1 VGRTSYRERINAAS
15 ATAGDDPERRAVDPT
30 QRTIRA
36 LWADDALSVPI
47 VRGFRDKFAIYPRDS
62 GQRTLHLN
70 DFDVCPLAGDA
81 SRAAQARTLADLSAD
96 DYVLV
101 FSDALQQTQYATAIG
116 NLFRFFTREV
126 LAQADAPMFWLGAV
140 QKVDTE
146 LATIGDT
153 PLKAYGWQVLHRDPP
168 GRFRR
173 ENSVELDDDIAEAV
187 QKMLH
192 FRKTGRQSGGE
203 PASTPTPPPSG
214 GGLLGRLR
222 GLFHS

>member
-1 VGRTSYRERINAAS
+1 MGRTSYRERINAAS
-15 ATAGDDPERRAVDPT
+15 ASAEDDPARHAVDPT

-36 LWADDALSVPI
+36 IWADDPLSVPI
-47 VRGFRDKFAIYPRDS
+47 VRGFRDKFAVYPRDS

-96 DYVLV
+96 DFVLV
-101 FSDALQQTQYATAIG
+101 FSDALQQTQYANAVG

-126 LAQADAPMFWLGAV
+126 LAQADAPVFWLGAA

-153 PLKAYGWQVLHRDPP
+153 PLKAYGWQILHRDPP

-173 ENSVELDDDIAEAV
+173 ENSVELDDDLAEAV
-187 QKMLH
+187 HKVLH
-192 FRKTGRQSGGE
+192 FRKTDRPGGGE
-203 PASTPTPPPSG
+203 ASPPPSG
-214 GGLLGRLR
+214 GLFGRLR